1 MDKKA
6 IIVVA
11 LCGVLLVAWFP
22 LTARLGWS
30 GRPAP
35 AANDR
40 RAPTSQATPTAS
52 PAPALA
58 AAAETPAHHTAAT
71 AEAAAPALPATAPIP
86 LSQPGKLE
94 AMLDPASGGLT
105 SITLLTYTEDDRK
118 TPVRLGQ
125 AGQPLGA
132 LQPVT
137 DPGAKPATAWGPAR
151 VLAAGPGRVVLER
164 DVNATGL
171 CLRQEW
177 RLRPETPYQFECRI
191 TLINRDGAPAT
202 YAPMWFSA
210 GTISLPPGQAASGG
224 LGMPSDLSAE
234 LRQAAS
240 GKLQSFAPKKIG
252 KLNAEETAAM
262 AATPVAW
269 LALHTK
275 YFAFILEGGKTDP
288 ASRALDGV
296 RIGESELTL
305 DNKPAQLWLN
315 GDVRLAGG
323 TLPPGEEQ
331 SRLVRVYAGPKEYKN
346 LQALGGGAD
355 SLLQMDLFFF
365 FHPAWMGWISQ
376 QVLKFMVAIHDH
388 LKTPWAYGLAIIII
402 TFIVKL
408 LFWPLTHYSTMSMK
422 RMQVLQPHITAI
434 REKYKADPKR
444 QQEKIMELYRE
455 HKVNPMG
462 GCLPMLLQIPV
473 FFALFNVFRGA
484 IELRHSTFLWVTDLA
499 QPDTLPWLLFGLP
512 IRPLAIL
519 MAATMFLQQKLTPSA
534 MDPTQAKMM
543 MFMTLFFSFLFYS
556 MPAGLT
562 LYWTVNQ
569 ALGIVQ
575 MLLIHR
581 MIKTHPAPAPA
592 KA

>member
-1 MDKKA
+1 
-6 IIVVA
+6 
-11 LCGVLLVAWFP
+11 
-22 LTARLGWS
+22 
-30 GRPAP
+30 
-35 AANDR
+35 
-40 RAPTSQATPTAS
+40 
-52 PAPALA
+52 
-58 AAAETPAHHTAAT
+58 
-71 AEAAAPALPATAPIP
+71 
-86 LSQPGKLE
+86 
-94 AMLDPASGGLT
+94 
-105 SITLLTYTEDDRK
+105 
-118 TPVRLGQ
+118 
-125 AGQPLGA
+125 
-132 LQPVT
+132 
-137 DPGAKPATAWGPAR
+137 
-151 VLAAGPGRVVLER
+151 VLER
-164 DVNATGL
+164 HLNHTGL
-171 CLRQEW
+171 SLRQEW
-177 RLRPETPYQFECRI
+177 RLRPETPYQFECQI
-191 TLINRDGAPAT
+191 TVANRNGTPAT

-234 LRQAAS
+234 LRLAAN

-252 KLNAEETAAM
+252 KLSAEEIAAL
-262 AATPVAW
+262 ATTPVTW

-275 YFAFILEGGKTDP
+275 YFAFILDGGQA
-288 ASRALDGV
+288 ASAGRALDGA
-296 RIGESELTL
+296 RIGEAELNV
-305 DNKPAQLWLN
+305 DNRAQLWLN
-315 GDVRLAGG
+315 GGVRLAGG
-323 TLPPGEEQ
+323 ILQPGEEQ

-346 LQALGGGAD
+346 LQALGDGAD

-365 FHPAWMGWISQ
+365 FNVGWMGWISQ
-376 QVLKFMVAIHDH
+376 QVLKFMVAIHDY

-402 TFIVKL
+402 TLIVKL

-422 RMQVLQPHITAI
+422 KMQVLQPQITVI
-434 REKYKADPKR
+434 REKYKSDPKH
-444 QQEKIMELYRE
+444 QQEKIMALYRE
-455 HKVNPMG
+455 NKVNPMG
-462 GCLPMLLQIPV
+462 GCLPMVLQIPV

-581 MIKTHPAPAPA
+581 MIKPHPALLPA
-592 KA
+592 KT

>member
-22 LTARLGWS
+22 LTTRLGWA
-30 GRPAP
+30 GRPVPVP
-35 AANDR
+35 AS
-40 RAPTSQATPTAS
+40 APTSPATPGVPGARPQTPAATGDAAAS
-52 PAPALA
+52 PA
-58 AAAETPAHHTAAT
+58 
-71 AEAAAPALPATAPIP
+71 LPVTAPIP
-86 LSQPGKLE
+86 LSQPGKLDVL
-94 AMLDPASGGLT
+94 LDPASGGLT
-105 SITLLTYTEDDRK
+105 GVTLLTYTENDRK
-118 TPVRLGQ
+118 TPVRLGN
-125 AGQPLGA
+125 AEQPLGV

-137 DPGAKPATAWGPAR
+137 APGAKPAIAWGPVR
-151 VLAAGPGRVVLER
+151 VLVAEPECVVLER
-164 DVNATGL
+164 SLNTTGL
-171 CLRQEW
+171 SLRQEW
-177 RLRPETPYQFECRI
+177 RLRPETPYQFECQI
-191 TLINRDGAPAT
+191 TVANRNGAPAA
-202 YAPMWFSA
+202 YDPMWFSA
-210 GTISLPPGQAASGG
+210 GTISLPAGQAASGG

-234 LRQAAS
+234 LRLAAS

-252 KLNAEETAAM
+252 KLSAEETAAM
-262 AATPVAW
+262 ATTPVTW

-275 YFAFILEGGKTDP
+275 YFAFILDGGQAGP
-288 ASRALDGV
+288 AGRALDGA
-296 RIGESELTL
+296 RIGESELNV
-305 DNKPAQLWLN
+305 DNHTQLWLN
-315 GDVRLAGG
+315 GGVRLAGG
-323 TLPPGEEQ
+323 ILQPGEEQ

-346 LQALGGGAD
+346 LQALGDGAD

-365 FHPAWMGWISQ
+365 FNVGWMGWISQ
-376 QVLKFMVAIHDH
+376 QVLKFMVAIHDY

-422 RMQVLQPHITAI
+422 RMQVLQPQITAI
-434 REKYKADPKR
+434 REKYKDDPKR

-455 HKVNPMG
+455 NKVNPMG
-462 GCLPMLLQIPV
+462 GCLPMILQIPV

-581 MIKTHPAPAPA
+581 MIKSHPAPVPA

>member
-22 LTARLGWS
+22 LTTRLGWA

-35 AANDR
+35 AT
-40 RAPTSQATPTAS
+40 APVSTTAPMAPDATSARSEPATP
-52 PAPALA
+52 A
-58 AAAETPAHHTAAT
+58 ATVTTAA
-71 AEAAAPALPATAPIP
+71 AAAPALPVTAPIP
-86 LSQPGKLE
+86 LSQPGKLD
-94 AMLDPASGGLT
+94 ALLDPASGGLT
-105 SITLLTYTEDDRK
+105 GVTLLTYNEDDRK
-118 TPVRLGQ
+118 TPVRLGN
-125 AGQPLGA
+125 AGQPLGV
-132 LQPVT
+132 LEPVT
-137 DPGAKPATAWGPAR
+137 DPGAKPATAWGPVR
-151 VLAAGPGRVVLER
+151 VLVAGPERVVLER
-164 DVNATGL
+164 SLNTTGL
-171 CLRQEW
+171 SLRQEW

-191 TLINRDGAPAT
+191 TIANRNGASAT

-234 LRQAAS
+234 LRLAAN
-240 GKLQSFAPKKIG
+240 GKLQSFVPKKIV
-252 KLNAEETAAM
+252 KLGAEETAAM
-262 AATPVAW
+262 AVTPVAW

-275 YFAFILEGGKTDP
+275 YFAFILDGAADQAGH
-288 ASRALDGV
+288 ALDGV
-296 RIGESELTL
+296 KIGESELTV
-305 DNKPAQLWLN
+305 DNHAQLWLN
-315 GDVRLAGG
+315 GGVRLGGG
-323 TLPPGEEQ
+323 TLQPGEEK

-346 LQALGGGAD
+346 LQAVGGGAD

-365 FHPAWMGWISQ
+365 FHPSWMGWISQ

-455 HKVNPMG
+455 NKVNPMG
-462 GCLPMLLQIPV
+462 GCLPMVLQIPV

>member
-22 LTARLGWS
+22 LTTRLGWS

-35 AANDR
+35 AAVPVSTTSPT
-40 RAPTSQATPTAS
+40 APDATGARSEPATPAAAVT
-52 PAPALA
+52 A
-58 AAAETPAHHTAAT
+58 AAAV
-71 AEAAAPALPATAPIP
+71 APALPVTAPIP
-86 LSQPGKLE
+86 LSQPGKLD
-94 AMLDPASGGLT
+94 ALLDPASGGLT
-105 SITLLTYTEDDRK
+105 GVTLLTYNEDDRH
-118 TPVRLGQ
+118 TPVRLGN
-125 AGQPLGA
+125 AGQPLGV

-137 DPGAKPATAWGPAR
+137 APGAKPAAAWGPVR
-151 VLAAGPGRVVLER
+151 VLVAGPERVVLER
-164 DVNATGL
+164 SLNTTGL
-171 CLRQEW
+171 SLRQEW
-177 RLRPETPYQFECRI
+177 RLRPETPYQFECQI
-191 TLINRDGAPAT
+191 TVANRNGAPAA
-202 YAPMWFSA
+202 YDPMWFSA
-210 GTISLPPGQAASGG
+210 GTISLPAGQAASGG

-234 LRQAAS
+234 LRLAAS

-252 KLNAEETAAM
+252 KLSAEETAAM
-262 AATPVAW
+262 AATPVTW

-275 YFAFILEGGKTDP
+275 YFAFILDGGQAGP
-288 ASRALDGV
+288 AGRALDGA
-296 RIGESELTL
+296 RIGESELTV
-305 DNKPAQLWLN
+305 DQQTQLWLN
-315 GDVRLAGG
+315 GGVRLAGG
-323 TLPPGEEQ
+323 ILQPGEEQ

-346 LQALGGGAD
+346 LQALGDGAD

-365 FHPAWMGWISQ
+365 FNVGWMGWISQ
-376 QVLKFMVAIHDH
+376 QVLKFMVAIHDY

-422 RMQVLQPHITAI
+422 KMQVLQPQITVI
-434 REKYKADPKR
+434 REKYKSDPKH

-455 HKVNPMG
+455 NKVNPMG

-581 MIKTHPAPAPA
+581 MIKTHPAPLPA